1 MRRAGLAANT
11 LAEYG
16 RRPYLS
22 RSPVVRSSQHERS
35 ANAEA
40 TRSNGT
46 AKPAPGAAGK
56 AATAEPSAH
65 SRAAKAPAGSFI
77 SAAKGS
83 SAAARRGMVG
93 TPSTGAAAYAR
104 ARRPY

>member
-77 SAAKGS
+77 SAALELFAAEMKLPAGS
-83 SAAARRGMVG
+83 FISAAK
-93 TPSTGAAAYAR
+93 
-104 ARRPY
+104 